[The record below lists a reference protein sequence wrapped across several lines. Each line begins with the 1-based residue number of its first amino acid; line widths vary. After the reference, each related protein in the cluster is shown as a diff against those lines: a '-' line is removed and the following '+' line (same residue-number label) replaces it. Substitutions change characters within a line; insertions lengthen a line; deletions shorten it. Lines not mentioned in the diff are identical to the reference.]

1 MTRLSEVKKRVK
13 SELKYL
19 NEKLDRWKDMFRSV
33 LQKKKNKQIKTKQ
46 KRESKYLEVTGD
58 VIVES
63 LTRLLVRQA
72 RWLTKL
78 AKNGGLTERAITTT

>member
-1 MTRLSEVKKRVK
+1 MRNLISGKICFVVC
-13 SELKYL
+13 Y
-19 NEKLDRWKDMFRSV
+19 
-33 LQKKKNKQIKTKQ
+33 KKKNNKQIKTKQ